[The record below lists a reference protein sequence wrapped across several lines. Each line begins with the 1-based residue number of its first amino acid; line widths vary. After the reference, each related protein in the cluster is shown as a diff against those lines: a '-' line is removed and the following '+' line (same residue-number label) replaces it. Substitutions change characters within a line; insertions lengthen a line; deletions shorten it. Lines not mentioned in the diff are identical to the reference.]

1 MRVSVN
7 GGDRGLI
14 IELIKPGA
22 GGWKQPR
29 ANAGPPSIHPPS
41 RLPCSPAIVITSMLL
56 LLLPTVQLLTVWTT
70 SGPYFRFWQIHTD
83 IL

>member
-22 GGWKQPR
+22 GSNLEQMPD
-29 ANAGPPSIHPPS
+29 PHPSIHPPS
-41 RLPCSPAIVITSMLL
+41 GLPCSPAIVITSMLL